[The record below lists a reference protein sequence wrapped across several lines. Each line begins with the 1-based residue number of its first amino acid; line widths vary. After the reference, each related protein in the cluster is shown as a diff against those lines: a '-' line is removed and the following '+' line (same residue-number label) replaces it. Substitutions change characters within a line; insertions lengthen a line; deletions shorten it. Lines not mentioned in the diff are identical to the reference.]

1 MHHRSEASPI
11 PAASRLSLRNVR
23 KSFPGKP
30 PLLALD
36 GIDLDVEQGSFV
48 SLVGPSG
55 CGKSTLLYMIGGLLP
70 VDGGQIIDNGRLVTG
85 PGPQRGMVFQEFAL
99 FPWLS
104 VAKNIEFGLT
114 LGTAATR
121 WTRTA
126 VQGRVTELINMVGLS
141 GFEDKKPDQLSGGM
155 KQRVAIASCLATDP
169 DVLLMDEPFGAL
181 DAQTR
186 LGMQRE
192 LVRLYEQTH
201 KTVVFVTHDIRE
213 AVLLS
218 DQVVVLS
225 RRPGVVKA
233 VVPVNIPRPRAGTG
247 VEFSAEFTSLTRQL
261 SELLDG

>member
-1 MHHRSEASPI
+1 
-11 PAASRLSLRNVR
+11 
-23 KSFPGKP
+23 
-30 PLLALD
+30 
-36 GIDLDVEQGSFV
+36 
-48 SLVGPSG
+48 
-55 CGKSTLLYMIGGLLP
+55 MIGGLLS
-70 VDGGQIIDNGRLVTG
+70 VDGGQIIDNGTLVTG
-85 PGPQRGMVFQEFAL
+85 PGPERGMVFQEFAL

-126 VQGRVTELINMVGLS
+126 VQARVAELINIVGLN

-218 DQVVVLS
+218 DEVVVLS

-233 VVPVNIPRPRAGTG
+233 VVPVNIPRPRSGTG